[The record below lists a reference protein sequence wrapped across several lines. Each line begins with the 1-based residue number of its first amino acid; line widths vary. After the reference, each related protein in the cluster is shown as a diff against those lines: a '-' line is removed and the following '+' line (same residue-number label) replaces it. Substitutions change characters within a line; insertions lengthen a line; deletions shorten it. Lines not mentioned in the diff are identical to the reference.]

1 MSGSSNNAYEIPLN
15 LSMLELQK
23 TFQFMFS
30 KKSLPVLLAIV
41 IGGILI
47 AFNTQGNSNP
57 PTKYEKIFQQVAE
70 MLEEAHYSPQ
80 KIDDN
85 FSKEIFTKFIGN
97 LDPDKNIFLQSDI
110 KELKKNETHI
120 DDELHGAPMQFFIA
134 TNSIYQKR
142 LSEVSG
148 LYKTILATP
157 FNYTIDESVVI
168 DGDKLEFPANEA
180 ARKEAWRKKLKY
192 MALERYSDLLDA
204 REKNK
209 GTEGFVVKTDAELEK
224 DARDKVAQVMS
235 RNFERL
241 NNKFTEEERFNM
253 LVNTITT
260 TMDPHTTFFPPVEK
274 RYFTEQMSGRFYG
287 IGASLRADDGSIKIA
302 TLVTGSPAWKSQQIQ
317 VNDVVMKVAQGAA
330 EPTDLTGFDVEDAVK
345 LIRGDKGTE
354 VRLTIKKSDGSV
366 KTVVMIRD
374 EIVTDE
380 TFAKSAI
387 INENGKKIG
396 YIFLPEFYADWERPN
411 GGARSAIDV
420 GKEIVKLK
428 EQNVDGI
435 IMDLRN
441 NGGGS
446 LYDVV
451 QMVGFFIDEG
461 PIVQVKDRDGNPTV
475 LRDRDK
481 SVLYDGPLAV
491 MVNEF
496 SASASEI
503 FAAAIQDY
511 NRGVIIGSTST
522 YGKGTVQRNIGLEG
536 NNGGV
541 VSSTASAQE
550 LGTVKLTLQKFYRIN
565 GGSTQLKGVTPDIV
579 IPDSY
584 EYLKYREKDN
594 PDALPWD
601 EIKKADY
608 SSVKSYYSLPA
619 IKTASLSRIDTN
631 KSFKTIKENT
641 AWLSNF
647 NDKEYSLNLVKY
659 RAEQKMIKD
668 NYKKVEEL
676 SKSNPV
682 LELTMLP
689 SDEKKLSA
697 DNDKLERRKQWIKNL
712 GKDIYLNESV
722 NVMND
727 MIRQESLVKK

>member
-1 MSGSSNNAYEIPLN
+1 
-15 LSMLELQK
+15 
-23 TFQFMFS
+23 MFS

-47 AFNTQGNSNP
+47 AFTTLGNGNP

-70 MLEEAHYSPQ
+70 MLEEAHYSPH

-85 FSKEIFTKFIGN
+85 FSKDIFKKFLGS

-110 KELKKNETHI
+110 RELKKYETRI
-120 DDELHGAPMQFFIA
+120 DDELHGASIQFFTA
-134 TNSIYQKR
+134 ANAIYQKR
-142 LSEVSG
+142 LTEVSG
-148 LYKTILATP
+148 LYKTLLANP
-157 FNYTIDESVVI
+157 FNYSVDETVII
-168 DGDKLEFPANEA
+168 DGDKLDYPANES
-180 ARKEAWRKKLKY
+180 ARKDAWRKKMKY
-192 MALERYSDLLDA
+192 LTLERYADLLDT
-204 REKNK
+204 REQNK
-209 GTEGFVVKTDAELEK
+209 GKEGFVVKSDADLEK
-224 DARDKVAQVMS
+224 EAREKVVKIMG

-241 NNKFTEEERFNM
+241 NAKFTEEERFNM

-260 TMDPHTTFFPPVEK
+260 TMDPHTSFFPPVEK
-274 RYFTEQMSGRFYG
+274 RYFDEQMSGRFFG
-287 IGASLRADDGSIKIA
+287 IGASLRADDGNIKIA

-317 VNDVVMKVAQGAA
+317 VGDAVMKVAQGAE
-330 EPTDLTGFDVEDAVK
+330 EPVDLAGFDVEDAVK
-345 LIRGDKGTE
+345 LIRGKKGTE
-354 VRLTIKKSDGSV
+354 VRLTLKKVDGSV
-366 KTVVMIRD
+366 KTVTMIRD

-396 YIFLPEFYADWERPN
+396 YIWLPEFYADWERPN
-411 GGARSAIDV
+411 GARSAMDV
-420 GKEIVKLK
+420 AREIIKLK
-428 EQNVDGI
+428 DQNIDGI

-461 PIVQVKDRDGNPTV
+461 PIVQVKDREGNPNV

-481 SVLYDGPLAV
+481 TVLYDGPLAV

-536 NNGGV
+536 NSGLM
-541 VSSTASAQE
+541 ASNTQE

-579 IPDSY
+579 IPDQL

-608 SSVKSYYSLPA
+608 ISSKSYYDLSTIRSASLGRISSNQSFNA
-619 IKTASLSRIDTN
+619 IKQSTD
-631 KSFKTIKENT
+631 
-641 AWLSNF
+641 WLSKM
-647 NDKEYSLNLVKY
+647 NDKEYSLNLEKY
-659 RAEQKMIKD
+659 RAEQKQIKATLKQID
-668 NYKKVEEL
+668 DINKTTPE
-676 SKSNPV
+676 
-682 LELTMLP
+682 LELAMIP
-689 SDEKKLSA
+689 NDEQKLSA
-697 DNDKLERRKQWIKNL
+697 DNDKLERRKQWMKNL
-712 GKDIYLNESV
+712 SKDIYLNESV

-727 MIRQESLVKK
+727 MIRQTSLVKK